1 MPKQTD
7 GVWNAIVNDE
17 SQGSQLNLLN
27 QNLDWSHLLEMRWG
41 LNDGT
46 IKLIFK
52 MLIVSS
58 GIRHVMEI
66 VDSTIILY
74 DDVHQNWS
82 SHASIEILG
91 IVVMSFARSLFG
103 Y

>member
-1 MPKQTD
+1 
-7 GVWNAIVNDE
+7 
-17 SQGSQLNLLN
+17 
-27 QNLDWSHLLEMRWG
+27 
-41 LNDGT
+41 
-46 IKLIFK
+46 